1 MGVQGGSAPPPVLPR
16 PVPFLPEP
24 SAPLARGHLAPGAW
38 GLRGV
43 IQDWRYYHKQA
54 LTDQQVLELAEGGG
68 GEGGVGP
75 RRTCRHANEGGDSP
89 DWTDAYGH
97 DCAWYYDNRRSFAG
111 ICGPRLVRQFCPEA
125 CGVSKPCFE
134 VRSV

>member
-1 MGVQGGSAPPPVLPR
+1 MHAVDRMRSTNTHGQELGFLKSMTHCTVPAAFRGGERGGS
-16 PVPFLPEP
+16 
-24 SAPLARGHLAPGAW
+24 
-38 GLRGV
+38 
-43 IQDWRYYHKQA
+43 D
-54 LTDQQVLELAEGGG
+54 
-68 GEGGVGP
+68 GGVGP